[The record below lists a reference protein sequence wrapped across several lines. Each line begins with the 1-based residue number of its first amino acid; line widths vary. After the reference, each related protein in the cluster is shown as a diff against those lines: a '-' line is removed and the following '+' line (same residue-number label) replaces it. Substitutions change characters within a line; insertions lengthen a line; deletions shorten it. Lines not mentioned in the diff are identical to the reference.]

1 MVLYIIHLL
10 GKCFRKYMKIVSVIC
25 QMYKTVKLMHKWC
38 CVDTTVYYAL
48 HLHKDVEMTSFIVCK
63 TSTYVC

>member
-1 MVLYIIHLL
+1 
-10 GKCFRKYMKIVSVIC
+10 MKIVSVIC